1 MIVKPVNDR
10 ALIESVLF
18 HPVIFDSISEDGAQK
33 HIPQGHYLGGFVD
46 GVCVGVIM
54 VNPISKRVADVH
66 IQVLP
71 EYRKSY
77 AVAFGVSARDW
88 LFDAGFEKL
97 VSQVPFCNTAVKNF
111 SRKIGFEVEGVC
123 RHRWFKHGKVWDSW
137 YIGCVRGEQW
147 AE

>member
-1 MIVKPVNDR
+1 MDRSIV
-10 ALIESVLF
+10 ESVLL
-18 HPVIFDSISEDGAQK
+18 HPVVFNAIAEDGAPK
-33 HIPQGHYLGGFVD
+33 EIPQAHYLGGFVD

-77 AVAFGVSARDW
+77 AVDFGVSARDW

-137 YIGCVRGEQW
+137 YIGCVRGEEW
-147 AE
+147 AA